1 MTKQSIIEFPCE
13 FPVKII
19 GTNSEV
25 FLDEI
30 KMIVLHHFADFNQ
43 ENLKHK
49 LSDKGN
55 YLAITVTVYATNQEM
70 LDSFYLAL
78 TQHPDIK
85 MVL

>member
-1 MTKQSIIEFPCE
+1 MNKQSIIEFPCE

-25 FLDEI
+25 FLEEI
-30 KMIVLHHFADFNQ
+30 KMTVLHHFPDFNQ

-49 LSDKGN
+49 LSDKSN
-55 YLAITVTVYATNQEM
+55 YLAITVTVYATSQEM
-70 LDSFYLAL
+70 LDSFYRAL